1 MLETTPV
8 VLAPAADALIGV
20 VSQVVAV
27 QVKPDVVSWGSLRK
41 ET

>member
-1 MLETTPV
+1 MLEATPV

-20 VSQVVAV
+20 VSRVVAV

>member
-20 VSQVVAV
+20 VSRVVAV